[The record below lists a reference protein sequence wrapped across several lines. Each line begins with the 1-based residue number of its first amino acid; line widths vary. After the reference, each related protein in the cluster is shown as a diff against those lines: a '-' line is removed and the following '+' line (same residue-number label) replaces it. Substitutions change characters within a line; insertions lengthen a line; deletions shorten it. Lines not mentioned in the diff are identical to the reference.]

1 MNMGEKRKMW
11 GNWKGKL
18 RLGEQLSL
26 GGTEKEVKQSFVLF
40 FKQELTVT
48 TMLAI
53 WEKNNKKITIWTL
66 NSKKLYSLV

>member
-48 TMLAI
+48 SMLAI
-53 WEKNNKKITIWTL
+53 WEKSNKKITIWTL